1 MENRKIVLP
10 ELRFKGSEETDMSL
24 KVELAQEGRHIVEGD
39 RTVILSQSE
48 QYDTERQK
56 SDKYRLTG
64 IIRPIWKNLTNLS
77 TDNVEILHN
86 LFFVNEA
93 IESIINETE
102 DNTPSDLDLTEMIG
116 KIPMKEMTF
125 IRNDYNGTVESDG
138 FSDSMGDN
146 EITNYTWYKDG
157 KGFGSVF
164 SDRINWNLFL
174 TYPSEKFV
182 PIEGDLMEINL
193 REDEGTMSFDIT
205 KGLPFKV
212 TESEGS
218 YYEFYSPYKHGLT
231 KDDFVEIDGVV
242 YSVDIIGNEKYRS
255 ENKYF
260 GIYKGQFV
268 DGLVLDEGNF
278 RRVIEK
284 NNPEETTSEY
294 YFIKHKILKT
304 HSAFELQKNAFES
317 SIFEDEKYIQKYGLD
332 DNGVPSYE
340 EQGIIR
346 TQENGNT
353 FMYILKDEV
362 DVEGL
367 SDHLDRP
374 LTKLNVSTIHRN
386 NMKMFNQQHYG
397 FENQFGYGNEDSLL
411 NVDETLYN
419 GNDKVVKD
427 LLIGDTIMGGLYEY
441 NPYDM
446 MERKVSDRYLRLS
459 FNEDFFDSKTINGII
474 YPNGPEGYY
483 YSPHFE
489 YQIREY
495 SDYIEESETSNI
507 YNLPS
512 YAKYFVK
519 EKVWKWRDIW
529 SKGYINPEGLGVDY
543 PFMNGCHYINKVN
556 NFYIKPDSLDGVT
569 NNNRV
574 EETRINPFLIDDCE

>member
-1 MENRKIVLP
+1 M
-10 ELRFKGSEETDMSL
+10 
-24 KVELAQEGRHIVEGD
+24 
-39 RTVILSQSE
+39 
-48 QYDTERQK
+48 
-56 SDKYRLTG
+56 
-64 IIRPIWKNLTNLS
+64 
-77 TDNVEILHN
+77 
-86 LFFVNEA
+86 
-93 IESIINETE
+93 
-102 DNTPSDLDLTEMIG
+102 
-116 KIPMKEMTF
+116 
-125 IRNDYNGTVESDG
+125 
-138 FSDSMGDN
+138 
-146 EITNYTWYKDG
+146 
-157 KGFGSVF
+157 
-164 SDRINWNLFL
+164 
-174 TYPSEKFV
+174 
-182 PIEGDLMEINL
+182 
-193 REDEGTMSFDIT
+193 
-205 KGLPFKV
+205 
-212 TESEGS
+212 
-218 YYEFYSPYKHGLT
+218 
-231 KDDFVEIDGVV
+231 
-242 YSVDIIGNEKYRS
+242 
-255 ENKYF
+255 
-260 GIYKGQFV
+260 
-268 DGLVLDEGNF
+268 
-278 RRVIEK
+278 
-284 NNPEETTSEY
+284 
-294 YFIKHKILKT
+294 
-304 HSAFELQKNAFES
+304 
-317 SIFEDEKYIQKYGLD
+317 D